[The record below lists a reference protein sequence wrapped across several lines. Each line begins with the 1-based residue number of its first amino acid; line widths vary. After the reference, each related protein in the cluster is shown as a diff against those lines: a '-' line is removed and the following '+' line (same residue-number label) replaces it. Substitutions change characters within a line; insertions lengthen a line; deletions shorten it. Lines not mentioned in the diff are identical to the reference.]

1 MKKICKKAKAK
12 EVETKREESS
22 VDLNRAIKIL
32 QGKKA

>member
-1 MKKICKKAKAK
+1 MKKVCKKAKTK
-12 EVETKREESS
+12 EVENKQAELS